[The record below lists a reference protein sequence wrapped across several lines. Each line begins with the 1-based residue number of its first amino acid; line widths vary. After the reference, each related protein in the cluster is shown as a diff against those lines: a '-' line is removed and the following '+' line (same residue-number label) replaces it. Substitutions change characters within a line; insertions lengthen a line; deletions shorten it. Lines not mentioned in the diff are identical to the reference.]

1 MSKEKARERIKE
13 IEKEQRKI
21 HRVSWPVYL
30 ALLAILIG
38 RMFIDSEDLPT
49 FIQNENLL
57 YAVTLVL
64 FIAGVWIVVKSRKC
78 SRERDEILAKY
89 GIW

>member
-21 HRVSWPVYL
+21 HRVSWPVYMVL
-30 ALLAILIG
+30 MVILVG
-38 RMFIDSEDLPT
+38 RIFIDSEDLPT
-49 FIQNENLL
+49 FVQNENLL

-64 FIAGVWIVVKSRKC
+64 FIAVIWVVVKSRKC